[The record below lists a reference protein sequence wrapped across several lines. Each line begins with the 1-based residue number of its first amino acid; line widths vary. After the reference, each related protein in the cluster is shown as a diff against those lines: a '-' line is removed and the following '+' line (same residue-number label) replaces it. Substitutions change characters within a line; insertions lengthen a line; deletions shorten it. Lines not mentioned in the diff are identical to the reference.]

1 MINLSLAERTFM
13 MEKQIIIIIGD
24 GLCVGTLLHVE
35 DAMYKY
41 YKRLNRYG
49 PANLATILLGV

>member
-13 MEKQIIIIIGD
+13 MGKQIIIIIGD
-24 GLCVGTLLHVE
+24 GLDVGTLLHVE
-35 DAMYKY
+35 DVMYKY

-49 PANLATILLGV
+49 PANSATILLGV